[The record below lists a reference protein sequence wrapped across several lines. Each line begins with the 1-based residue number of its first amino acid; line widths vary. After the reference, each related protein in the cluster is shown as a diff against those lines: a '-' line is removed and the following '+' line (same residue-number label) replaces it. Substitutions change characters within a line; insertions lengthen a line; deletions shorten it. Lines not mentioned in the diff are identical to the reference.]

1 MTARL
6 MTRNIRSRQT
16 FRRDGRFMLT
26 HAHAE
31 AGQVWYRLIGDRTYR
46 FTQLEN

>member
-6 MTRNIRSRQT
+6 MSRNIRSRQT

-31 AGQVWYRLIGDRTYR
+31 AGQVWYRIGDHTYH
-46 FTQLEN
+46 FTTLED